1 MKDVRFR
8 TLLLAVAAGCAL
20 MVFGCGTVQEGTM
33 ESEDSWDA
41 TPSIST
47 AALLEYRIDSLTQE
61 NRKLSQQLEN
71 VSAENRNLAAR
82 MSELSGGT
90 GGTVTPAGGNAT
102 PTPTTSTG
110 VNPGYESALSKFR
123 NRQYQDAVDE
133 FSSLLSAGIGDDLA
147 DNCRYWIG
155 ESYFA
160 MKKFSDAVQQFES
173 VAAMGGSD
181 KADDAQLMLGN
192 AYIAMGNKAAAKQA
206 LQYLVATYPSSPLV
220 KRARAKLR
228 GL

>member
-8 TLLLAVAAGCAL
+8 TLLVAIATVCAL
-20 MVFGCGTVQEGTM
+20 MVIGCGTVQEGTM
-33 ESEDSWDA
+33 EGEDPWGA
-41 TPSIST
+41 TPSISE

-61 NRKLSQQLEN
+61 NRKLSQQLDN
-71 VSAENRNLAAR
+71 VAAENRNLTAR
-82 MSELSGGT
+82 MGELTGGT
-90 GGTVTPAGGNAT
+90 GGGA
-102 PTPTTSTG
+102 PTTGSGTPIPMTPSI
-110 VNPGYESALSKFR
+110 VNPGYESALAKFR
-123 NRQYQDAVDE
+123 NRRYQDAIDE
-133 FSSLLSAGIGDDLA
+133 FTALLSAGISDDLA

-160 MKKFSDAVQQFES
+160 QKRFSDAVQQFEG
-173 VAAMGGSD
+173 VATMAGSD

-206 LQYLVATYPSSPLV
+206 LQYLISTYPSSPLV
-220 KRARAKLR
+220 KRARAKLS

>member
-8 TLLLAVAAGCAL
+8 TLFVAAAVCAL
-20 MVFGCGTVQEGTM
+20 MVIGCGTVQEGT
-33 ESEDSWDA
+33 EGEDSWGT
-41 TPSIST
+41 TPSISE
-47 AALLEYRIDSLTQE
+47 AAMLEYRIDSLMQE

-71 VSAENRNLAAR
+71 ASAENRNLAAR
-82 MSELSGGT
+82 TTELEGRTGTGTPTSGG
-90 GGTVTPAGGNAT
+90 GGTTTLTP
-102 PTPTTSTG
+102 STV

-123 NRQYQDAVDE
+123 NRRYQDATDE
-133 FSSLLSAGIGDDLA
+133 FSSLLSAGISDDLA

-160 MKKFSDAVQQFES
+160 MKQFNEAVQQFEG
-173 VAAMGGSD
+173 VATMAGSD

-206 LQYLVATYPSSPLV
+206 LQYLIATYPSSPLV
-220 KRARAKLR
+220 KRARAKLS